1 MAFAHAAA
9 DAWLVL
15 VPTLLFL
22 IARDYR
28 NDYLFLGALAN
39 VVLAAN
45 GISAVLTGVLADR
58 YRPTVILA
66 GFSLLTAA
74 GALLA
79 AFAPNAWMLAVSLAV
94 FGLGAGI
101 YHPVGLAAVTRHIAR
116 RSEAL
121 GIHAM
126 AGEIGTAILPTLMIS
141 VALATSWRFAF
152 GLAGVL
158 SLALL
163 PFIRQIPSQANTS
176 GEIASGAGLQLPELW
191 AGVRS
196 PKLAT
201 VYVTAVCR
209 EFGFAGTLVFLPTA
223 VAVLG
228 GLGEHRILGVSTTG
242 LWTSLVLLCGA
253 LAAYAVGRAGEKS
266 ALERLLLLATVTPI
280 PMLVLMGQT
289 KSAAL
294 LAVLPFVGMSLS
306 LSGPPVNG
314 LIGKYLP
321 EHLHGKGFAVL
332 FGLGQTVS
340 SLAGLLGGAVAG
352 SLGLRWVFPIMAA
365 FIALS
370 IPLQLAVLWNRNRQT
385 L

>member
-1 MAFAHAAA
+1 MALAHAAA

-22 IARDYR
+22 IARDYG

-39 VVLAAN
+39 VVIAAN
-45 GISAVLTGVLADR
+45 GISAMATGVLADR
-58 YRPTVILA
+58 YRPKVILA

-79 AFAPNAWMLAVSLAV
+79 AFSPNAWLLAVSLAV

-101 YHPVGLAAVTRHIAR
+101 YHPVGLAAVTRHVAR

-141 VALATSWRFAF
+141 VALATNWRFAF

-163 PFIRQIPSQANTS
+163 PFIRQIPSRADTS
-176 GEIASGAGLQLPELW
+176 GDGAGLQLGELW

-201 VYVTAVCR
+201 VYITAVCR

-242 LWTSLVLLCGA
+242 LWTSFVLLCGA

-289 KSAAL
+289 RGTAL

-352 SLGLRWVFPIMAA
+352 SLGLRWIFPIMAA

-370 IPLQLAVLWNRNRQT
+370 VPLQLAVLWNRSRQAP
-385 L
+385 